1 MKENWTRTPATHAG
15 KGSLTN
21 SAGSPYSSPVSVS
34 TRSNTAD
41 REEKLALRR
50 DPIPVI
56 DLFAGPGGLCEG
68 FSSVVDGRGGRR
80 FAVRVSI
87 EKDPVAHKTLSLRA
101 LFRSF
106 PQGSVPDC
114 YYDYV
119 RGAITREELF
129 AHPDIPESAIAAA
142 NEAKCAELGKT
153 PTETIDKWI
162 TEGLNGASEWVL
174 IGGPPCQA
182 YSLAGRSKM
191 RMADPVAF
199 EGDKRHFL
207 YKEYLRIIKEFGPSV
222 FVMENVKGMLTS
234 KHGGS
239 LIFEKILADLKSP
252 GNGRE
257 YRIRSFIVPGEALN
271 PNDYVIQSEN
281 FGIPQNRHRVIL
293 FGIRSDLVDSTPTLE
308 SDPRRFLLTPHSSK
322 VSVRSALS
330 GLPPLR
336 SRLSR
341 EVDSDESWLAAMKGA
356 PLSLKL
362 WRAPMR
368 MEIELAMGR
377 ALEKAAARRTSGA
390 KFLAKTVTTGG
401 LPTELKAWIHDAK
414 LGGVLQH
421 EARSHMRS
429 DLHRYLFASCFAA
442 LNRYSPKLTVFPPKL
457 VPDHGNMA
465 DEAIPFLD
473 RFRVQVSGDPSS
485 TVVAHIAKDG
495 HYYIHFDPSQCRSL
509 TVREAA
515 RLQTFPDNYFFEGN
529 RTQQYGQVG
538 NAVPPLLARKV
549 AEVVFDFI
557 KVSRR

>member
-1 MKENWTRTPATHAG
+1 MQ
-15 KGSLTN
+15 
-21 SAGSPYSSPVSVS
+21 
-34 TRSNTAD
+34 
-41 REEKLALRR
+41 RR
-50 DPIPVI
+50 GPIPVI

-68 FSSVVDGRGGRR
+68 FSSIVDGRGDRR
-80 FAVRVSI
+80 FAVKVSI
-87 EKDPVAHKTLSLRA
+87 EKDPVAHRTLSLRA

-106 PQGSVPDC
+106 RKGAVPDC

-129 AHPDIPESAIAAA
+129 AHPNIPKSAIEAAS
-142 NEAKCAELGKT
+142 EAKCAELGKT

-162 TEGLNGASEWVL
+162 KDGLDGASEWVL

-191 RMADPVAF
+191 RGADPIAF

-252 GNGRE
+252 GNDRQ
-257 YRIRSFIVPGEALN
+257 YRVRSLVVPGEALD
-271 PNDYVIQSEN
+271 PNDYVIKSEN

-293 FGIRSDLVDSTPTLE
+293 FGIRSDLADSTPVLARN
-308 SDPRRFLLTPHSSK
+308 PARFLLTPAPSK
-322 VSVRSALS
+322 VSVRAALA

-336 SRLSR
+336 SRLSK
-341 EVDSDESWLAAMKGA
+341 EDDSKEAWLSAIKKATV
-356 PLSLKL
+356 SLRL
-362 WRAPMR
+362 WREPMR
-368 MEIELAMGR
+368 MDIDLAMGR
-377 ALEKAAARRTSGA
+377 AVERAARCQTFGA
-390 KFLAKTVTTGG
+390 KFLAKTIATGG
-401 LPTELKAWIHDAK
+401 MPAELKAWIHDPK

-421 EARSHMRS
+421 ESRSHMRS

-442 LNRYSPKLTVFPPKL
+442 MHGHSPKLPVFPPKL
-457 VPDHGNMA
+457 IPDHGNMED
-465 DEAIPFLD
+465 DEVPFLD
-473 RFRVQVSGDPSS
+473 RFRVQLAGDPSS

-495 HYYIHFDPSQCRSL
+495 HYYIHYDPSQCRSL

-538 NAVPPLLARKV
+538 NAVPPLLAR
-549 AEVVFDFI
+549 
-557 KVSRR
+557 